1 MGIPEKWLPVAL
13 LVPAILLAAV
23 MVPQTS
29 GKTTSK
35 WDSGDPGFAF
45 LCKDETGASFTRNIT
60 LPRNSDISSA
70 TVQIHGN
77 PYAIDEG
84 LENRTICWPKNPS
97 LDVSGD
103 GSIEWV
109 FEGTMGMQD
118 RFSDNASERG
128 IRWDAPGQ
136 TRTLDI
142 TVPLSKIRSASLTI
156 ANTDPRV
163 SAYSMSIGEK
173 QVWNRQSLSFLYNGT
188 SSTRDNI
195 NYITFGDVNG
205 DKKLEMVAGG
215 ANGKVFVAKNVN
227 GKWINATVIDL
238 QIQSSQ
244 RDITQVALGM
254 LDMTPGLDIVA
265 SCADG
270 NVYYLLNQGGAGL
283 YSGANQLVS
292 GSTGRMAC
300 VCLEDVNGDGSRDI
314 VAGNLNGRFYV
325 FLNAGEASFDPST
338 SDGLKI
344 VLGGNGQ
351 MNAVAVDDIDGDGN
365 MELIGA
371 NSNKNL
377 YIAQGISGPS
387 WFEPA
392 KPVITTALREM
403 NSVFVE
409 DVNGDGFRDLISASN
424 DGRVYICLNLGSPI
438 FGGAPGTFDTLP
450 GHMIKLVMES
460 GTNSLS
466 TAVAK
471 DVNGD
476 GLPDIVA
483 LSYNTGQ
490 VFVAINNAG
499 SFNPEDIV
507 RPFTTGQVSRS
518 LAVDDMDG
526 DGDPDIAVA
535 NVMRMDVWLNDR
547 GRFSDTIS
555 GPAFVGALQDYIN
568 GTPDAL
574 DRSGNPMVTCSLKI
588 SNRFPGALNFSNL
601 RIEYDYTAT
610 ANITAALSE
619 HMNATAGPYSEGEML
634 WIPVIFRMESP
645 GGLNVT
651 ELRIVSE
658 IGLVPII
665 TFPTENSTL
674 YWNENVFLS
683 GTANKDPDGTALNY
697 TWTDIVNG
705 RFLGDGSRI
714 KYTPTTKGNITIQ
727 LKVIDELHDKEAS
740 SIVHIKVVDRPYPP
754 QMKISKLVL
763 SNREPLVG
771 EKLTMTVYVGNNAGT
786 TGIGRVNATNV
797 AFGVYLDNVEGT
809 PIAAGIV
816 PRVDANRANYTQ
828 VEWYV
833 QASPGTHKLILRII
847 SADQYFVSA
856 QYVTTINVHGGNTG
870 PLVPLGYV
878 VAGGGIAF
886 GIGAM
891 AFFLGATE
899 AGTYLLFLFFMP
911 LYSKMKP
918 EEILDSFIRGKIL
931 GYIRANPGCH
941 YNLIK
946 QDLKLH
952 NGTLIH
958 NIDTLERNGYVKSA
972 RDGLL
977 RRFFPG
983 EQKIP
988 QGRFYMNPMQE
999 SMSKYIREHPGVSQA
1014 ELTRGLYLH
1023 PHVVR
1028 YHIKILKKA
1037 EILRVEDDGGKTRLF
1052 LR

>member
-1 MGIPEKWLPVAL
+1 VAL
-13 LVPAILLAAV
+13 LVPALLLASF

-35 WDSGDPGFAF
+35 WDSGDPGFEL
-45 LCKDETGASFTRNIT
+45 LCTEELGASFTRNIT
-60 LPRNSDISSA
+60 LPRNSDISCA
-70 TVQIHGN
+70 TVQIHGG
-77 PYAIDEG
+77 PYTMNEG
-84 LENRTICWPKNPS
+84 LENQTTRWPRNPS
-97 LDVSGD
+97 LDVLGD
-103 GSIEWV
+103 GSTEWA

-128 IRWDAPGQ
+128 LRWDAPGQ
-136 TRTLDI
+136 TRSLDI

-156 ANTDPRV
+156 TNTDPRV
-163 SAYSMSIGEK
+163 SAYSMNIGDK

-188 SSTRDNI
+188 SFSRDNI
-195 NYITFGDVNG
+195 NYVTFGDVNG

-215 ANGKVFVAKNVN
+215 ANGKVFLAKNLN
-227 GKWINATVIDL
+227 GRWLNATVIDL

-254 LDMTPGLDIVA
+254 LDQTPGLDIVA
-265 SCADG
+265 ACADG

-283 YSGANQLVS
+283 YSGASQLVS
-292 GSTGRMAC
+292 GTTGRMAS

-314 VAGNLNGRFYV
+314 VAGNLNGKFYV
-325 FLNAGEASFDPST
+325 FLNSGEAAFDSST

-344 VLGGNGQ
+344 VPGGNGQ
-351 MNAVAVDDIDGDGN
+351 MNAVAVYDIDGDGN
-365 MELIGA
+365 MDLIGA

-377 YIAQGISGPS
+377 YIVRCPSGSGVFGNAMPL
-387 WFEPA
+387 
-392 KPVITTALREM
+392 ITTAIRDL
-403 NSVFVE
+403 NSIWIE
-409 DVNGDGFRDLISASN
+409 DVNGDGFKDLISASN
-424 DGRVYICLNLGSPI
+424 DGRVYICLNLGAPV
-438 FGGAPGTFDTLP
+438 FGGAPGTFDNLP

-471 DVNGD
+471 DLNGD

-490 VFVAINNAG
+490 VFVALNNAG
-499 SFNPEDIV
+499 SFNPDDIV
-507 RPFTTGQVSRS
+507 RPFSTGQLSRS
-518 LAVDDMDG
+518 LAVDDVDG

-547 GRFSDTIS
+547 GRFSDTVS
-555 GPAFVGALQDYIN
+555 GPAFVGALQDCIN
-568 GTPDAL
+568 GTPAVL

-588 SNRFPGALNFSNL
+588 SSRFPGALNFSNL
-601 RIEYDYTAT
+601 RIEYEYTAT
-610 ANITAALSE
+610 ANFTAALSA
-619 HMNATAGPYSEGEML
+619 HMNATAGPYREGEML
-634 WIPVIFRMESP
+634 KIPVVFSMESP
-645 GGLNVT
+645 GALNVT
-651 ELRIVSE
+651 ELRIDSE

-674 YWNENVFLS
+674 YFKEPVYLIGF
-683 GTANKDPDGTALNY
+683 ANKDPDGTALNY
-697 TWTDIVNG
+697 TWTDILNG
-705 RFLGDGSRI
+705 RFLGAGSRI
-714 KYTPTTKGNITIQ
+714 KYVPTTLGNITIQ
-727 LKVIDELHDKEAS
+727 LLVNDELHGKEAS
-740 SIVHIKVVDRPYPP
+740 SMVHIKVVDRPNPP
-754 QMKISKLVL
+754 LMKIPKIVL
-763 SNREPLVG
+763 SNREPQVG
-771 EKLTMTVYVGNNAGT
+771 EKLTITVYVGNYVGT
-786 TGIGRVNATNV
+786 TGTGRVNVTNV
-797 AFGVYLDNVEGT
+797 SFGVYLDDVDGT
-809 PIAAGIV
+809 PISTGIIPKV
-816 PRVDANRANYTQ
+816 EFNRANSTK
-828 VEWYV
+828 VDWYV

-847 SADQYFVSA
+847 SADQYFVST
-856 QYVTTINVHGGNTG
+856 QYVTTITVHGKNTG
-870 PLVPLGYV
+870 PLVPMGYL

-886 GIGAM
+886 GIGAL

-899 AGTYLLFLFFMP
+899 AGTYILFLFFMP

-958 NIDTLERNGYVKSA
+958 NLDTLERNGYVKSV

-983 EQKIP
+983 ELKIP

-999 SMSKYIREHPGVSQA
+999 QMSKYIREHPGVSQA
-1014 ELTRGLYLH
+1014 ELTRGLYMH

-1037 EILRVEDDGGKTRLF
+1037 EILRVEDEGGKTRLF
-1052 LR
+1052 LK